1 MPFRAGAC
9 RGTPSEWHFSFL
21 KKFFMVNFN
30 GFYMKHLFIGFL
42 GLTLAMPLAAQSF
55 TDKLE
60 RVEAGKGR
68 VVIHQDPA
76 IERLVNGSPEK
87 KKVVEEKQAERTVR
101 NTERTVQSPVSKKED
116 PDSSENIVRAD
127 TTTPKIYRSR
137 YTTVGYRIQVYA
149 GGNSRAARE
158 QAMRKGNQVKQYF
171 ADLPVYTHFYS
182 PRWTC
187 RIGDFRSYA
196 EASRVLSELKAT
208 GAFSEAVIVKCKIQV
223 AY

>member
-1 MPFRAGAC
+1 
-9 RGTPSEWHFSFL
+9 
-21 KKFFMVNFN
+21 
-30 GFYMKHLFIGFL
+30 MKHLFIGLL
-42 GLTLAMPLAAQSF
+42 GLVLTLPLAAQSF
-55 TDKLE
+55 TDRLE

-68 VVIHQDPA
+68 VIIHQDPA

-87 KKVVEEKQAERTVR
+87 IEKVEEKKEGEKQIERTAQ
-101 NTERTVQSPVSKKED
+101 TPVLKKND
-116 PDSSENIVRAD
+116 PDSSVNIVRSD
-127 TTTPKIYRSR
+127 TTTPKVYRSR
-137 YTTVGYRIQVYA
+137 YTTVGYRIQVYS

-158 QAMRKGNQVKQYF
+158 QAMRKGNLVKKYF
-171 ADLPVYTHFYS
+171 ADIPVYTHFYS

-196 EASRVLSELKAT
+196 EASRALSELKST